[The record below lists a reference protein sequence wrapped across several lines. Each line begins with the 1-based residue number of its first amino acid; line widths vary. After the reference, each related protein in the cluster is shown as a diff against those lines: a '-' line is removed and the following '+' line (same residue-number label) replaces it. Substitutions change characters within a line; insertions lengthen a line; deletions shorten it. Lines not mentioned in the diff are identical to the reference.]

1 MSGMDVQSSRILQN
15 AQAPRTRQN
24 GLQNLSQGLRT
35 QQNTPPAPTAQPG
48 NAQDI
53 NRAGNG
59 VASTPPANAAPND
72 TRAVGSWFSEMSEN
86 LQDVSGDIRELLESP
101 NAFEAGFPTLPSR
114 NAASNTEREAQV
126 TSQRATNRSN
136 ETSSER
142 SRYSWEMDPNE
153 RPQQQREDRAEAP
166 AATPSSEPDYSQ
178 MSLEELKAQR
188 AESKAQLAERE
199 ASLANNLELLE
210 IIDQMS
216 SPGN

>member
-1 MSGMDVQSSRILQN
+1 MSGMDVQNSRILQN
-15 AQAPRTRQN
+15 AQAPRSRQN

-53 NRAGNG
+53 NRSGNG
-59 VASTPPANAAPND
+59 LAPNPPANAAPND

-101 NAFEAGFPTLPSR
+101 NAFPEGFPTLPSR
-114 NAASNTEREAQV
+114 NTAPNTEREAQV
-126 TSQRATNRSN
+126 TTQSSTERPDQ
-136 ETSSER
+136 TSSER
-142 SRYSWEMDPNE
+142 SPYSWELDPNE
-153 RPQQQREDRAEAP
+153 RPQQEREDLAEVP
-166 AATPSSEPDYSQ
+166 ATPPGSEPAEPDYSQ
-178 MSLEELKAQR
+178 MSLEELE
-188 AESKAQLAERE
+188 AEIAKRDESI
-199 ASLANNLELLE
+199 ANNLALIA